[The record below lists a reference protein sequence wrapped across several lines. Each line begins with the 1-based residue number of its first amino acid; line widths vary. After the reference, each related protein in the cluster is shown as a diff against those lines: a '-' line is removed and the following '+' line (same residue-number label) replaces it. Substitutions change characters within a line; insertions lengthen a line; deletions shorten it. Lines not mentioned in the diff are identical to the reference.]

1 MTTTA
6 TQSLLLLNSEWT
18 RKPPRADS
26 DFQEGYERKEIGNES
41 GC

>member
-1 MTTTA
+1 VTTTA

-26 DFQEGYERKEIGNES
+26 GF
-41 GC
+41 